1 MPVRARPLMA
11 LLVAGTLACGTAF
24 SQNTQ
29 TASEP
34 EAGTAPSASGGLR
47 AYLDPATGRLI
58 DHPPYG
64 KSTLELG
71 KKELYMFSTDDFG
84 LIERVLPDG
93 TVELNHHGRFRQ
105 GTIATISESG
115 DLGYRR
121 IGGEMF
127 QSPHGRR
134 IRALMRI
141 EIRNDGVAG
150 GADE

>member
-1 MPVRARPLMA
+1 MPARAPSLMT
-11 LLVAGTLACGTAF
+11 LLVAGILACGTAF

-29 TASEP
+29 SANEP
-34 EAGTAPSASGGLR
+34 EAGPAPLASEGLR

-71 KKELYMFSTDDFG
+71 RKELYMFSTDDFG

-93 TVELNHHGRFRQ
+93 TVELNHQGRFRQ

-127 QSPHGRR
+127 QSPHGSK
-134 IRALMRI
+134 IRALMRN
-141 EIRNDGVAG
+141 EIQNDGIAG